1 MLLVLDLAKKKD
13 QKSHPVRGW
22 VGSHW
27 KEETHPGSHVQARG
41 WVSENNS
48 HPSLQLYA
56 RGWAFAI
63 LCGAMH
69 VSISKTLKTKH
80 TLPIVTD
87 DDGHDVVEE
96 EKKCVNKTHAIPKM
110 DNF

>member
-1 MLLVLDLAKKKD
+1 MQGGGLSSSCVA
-13 QKSHPVRGW
+13 W

-27 KEETHPGSHVQARG
+27 KEETHPGSHGQVRG

-48 HPSLQLYA
+48 HHGLQSHA
-56 RGWAFAI
+56 RGWAFVI

-87 DDGHDVVEE
+87 NDGHDVVEE
-96 EKKCVNKTHAIPKM
+96 EKKACERVTCKTQNIPLHRTL
-110 DNF
+110 